1 MNKIWNSFK
10 NFLKFVFKSK
20 YYFLYTLYSFLSE
33 LSTKLVPVALID
45 IIVRLYQANKQ
56 MSVIVIYS
64 LLFVLINLINNFI
77 RFLFNKYDDKIE
89 RNIKEYQDP
98 FKGV

>member
-1 MNKIWNSFK
+1 
-10 NFLKFVFKSK
+10 
-20 YYFLYTLYSFLSE
+20 
-33 LSTKLVPVALID
+33 
-45 IIVRLYQANKQ
+45 

-89 RNIKEYQDP
+89 RNIKEYVDREIINKYISLNVNLISTQEIQNDYV
-98 FKGV
+98 KICKREVII